1 MVMTHM
7 KRAKRILRWLSALQ
21 QVDDSLAPSAIPL
34 IRYNL
39 LYNYYRCTQAAVHL
53 QDPKDHQPTTLSFHA
68 MPKFLKSQLEAQKI
82 TDGSSL
88 WAQVYP
94 ILTFIKAKF
103 RKLDE
108 SRGFPT
114 LFYYYSPENHRSYL
128 FFAFIEIKM
137 ISQTYSS
144 RDLLRMRHLP
154 GQREMYERLYEK
166 LNRDHDLGDVVRPP
180 PDRALPLIREEAKEV
195 SEESVDNPGARQA
208 SVRQLDGTDYDW
220 KYRGRND
227 SEHAETQPINAP
239 CTLGAQKDE
248 GFQRFYKAV
257 VSPTHVRVT
266 AGGRIVPNERGS
278 SSPTSKWTKEKIV
291 AEGVTQPSSC
301 DAQEPNGFPVAQPP
315 YGPYAHVFPG
325 FMPGLPGIP
334 AMSAAPSPF
343 PMMHWPMGYN
353 MPGGYGMPPYPPAA
367 APIANVAMS
376 STVGFA
382 PPAKPPIS
390 SIRPSEITR
399 KQLDMLRGSLKYIE
413 DQLLYNKHQI
423 DERGMES
430 QAQMLRQ
437 QIEHFQKT
445 CDLQMEF
452 ERVHYPGPERKNES
466 MSSSSSPAETPSKSS
481 VTSEP
486 ACEQSAQQV
495 KPVLPDDSSQHQS
508 GKSRSNKNKSTARQ
522 STGTSIGK
530 ATPALSVSRFAAETS
545 SESEPLKR
553 TSTLP
558 FTAALAPPFQ
568 PRADGNSYAY
578 VVAPADVEIST
589 SHFNDG
595 SVESNAYRKSQ
606 KGSSDMAISGQ
617 PYLVGQ
623 IPLGI
628 NRGSIIDTGYTYTRE
643 LTEDELR
650 ARHMYWGKAPRHLQ
664 KGLPK
669 FDGKDFYPP
678 SPVKASSSEA
688 YSTTSLPSRKY
699 PTEHDEVSCPT
710 TTSAADTDPFQFL
723 ALPGPRV
730 TRNVEGNVTQSES
743 LAKNEGSTDE
753 SLVVNIQRTESCI
766 TPVGQN
772 YAKFCQSIGSSM
784 QPGLSGGSKNLS
796 SSDEGEDDKSLL
808 FKGRRALGRNGT
820 KTHNNIW
827 QSVLKKGKTSSN
839 LAPGTVS
846 SMTAQGVLPH
856 YSGHATASLTP
867 TIANTAA
874 STRGTT
880 VKHSDMGNEGV
891 TNIVVDRKRENLPPI
906 DVNRAN
912 AFRKN
917 GCADAIRRV

>member
-1 MVMTHM
+1 M
-7 KRAKRILRWLSALQ
+7 
-21 QVDDSLAPSAIPL
+21 
-34 IRYNL
+34 
-39 LYNYYRCTQAAVHL
+39 
-53 QDPKDHQPTTLSFHA
+53 
-68 MPKFLKSQLEAQKI
+68 
-82 TDGSSL
+82 
-88 WAQVYP
+88 
-94 ILTFIKAKF
+94 
-103 RKLDE
+103 
-108 SRGFPT
+108 
-114 LFYYYSPENHRSYL
+114 
-128 FFAFIEIKM
+128 
-137 ISQTYSS
+137 
-144 RDLLRMRHLP
+144 
-154 GQREMYERLYEK
+154 
-166 LNRDHDLGDVVRPP
+166 
-180 PDRALPLIREEAKEV
+180 
-195 SEESVDNPGARQA
+195 SEESIDNPGARQA

-227 SEHAETQPINAP
+227 SEQAETQPINAP

-291 AEGVTQPSSC
+291 AEGATQPSNC
-301 DAQEPNGFPVAQPP
+301 DPQEPNGFPVAQTP
-315 YGPYAHVFPG
+315 YGPYPHVFPG
-325 FMPGLPGIP
+325 FMPGIPGIP
-334 AMSAAPSPF
+334 AISAAPSPF
-343 PMMHWPMGYN
+343 PMMPWPMGYN
-353 MPGGYGMPPYPPAA
+353 MPGPYGMPPYPPAA
-367 APIANVAMS
+367 TPIVNVAMNKTSESKS
-376 STVGFA
+376 SKHADGENQEHPRPMQLSQPEQLGRTRAPYYNGQWMMPPTHPFYPYGFPSLHGYPAPHVFPGNMMTPPGFSVQMRPPVTTLKEGQSPKGQHVCSAASAVSFA

-452 ERVHYPGPERKNES
+452 ERAHYPGPERKNES

-481 VTSEP
+481 VTSE
-486 ACEQSAQQV
+486 AAYKQSAQQV
-495 KPVLPDDSSQHQS
+495 KTVLPDDPSQHQS
-508 GKSRSNKNKSTARQ
+508 GKSRSNKNRSTARQ
-522 STGTSIGK
+522 SSGTSIGK
-530 ATPALSVSRFAAETS
+530 AMPALSVSRIAAETS
-545 SESEPLKR
+545 SKSEPLKR

-568 PRADGNSYAY
+568 PRTDGSSYAY
-578 VVAPADVEIST
+578 AVAPADVEISM

-595 SVESNAYRKSQ
+595 SAGSSAYRKSQ
-606 KGSSDMAISGQ
+606 KGSSDVAISGQ

-628 NRGSIIDTGYTYTRE
+628 NCGSMIDTGYSYTRE

-678 SPVKASSSEA
+678 SPVKPSSSEA
-688 YSTTSLPSRKY
+688 SSTTSLPSRKY
-699 PTEHDEVSCPT
+699 PTEHDEVSYPT
-710 TTSAADTDPFQFL
+710 TTSATDTDPFQFL

-772 YAKFCQSIGSSM
+772 YAKFCQSIRSSM
-784 QPGLSGGSKNLS
+784 QPGLSGGSKNIS
-796 SSDEGEDDKSLL
+796 SSDEGEDDKSIL
-808 FKGRRALGRNGT
+808 FKGRRALGR
-820 KTHNNIW
+820 
-827 QSVLKKGKTSSN
+827 
-839 LAPGTVS
+839 
-846 SMTAQGVLPH
+846 
-856 YSGHATASLTP
+856 SGW
-867 TIANTAA
+867 
-874 STRGTT
+874 
-880 VKHSDMGNEGV
+880 V
-891 TNIVVDRKRENLPPI
+891 
-906 DVNRAN
+906 
-912 AFRKN
+912 
-917 GCADAIRRV
+917 C